1 MVVIQ
6 KKTSSIYAGSKFYI
20 LNERKT
26 KMRKTISL
34 ILLIALLAASVFG
47 CTSETPNDKPDNEI
61 KDEIKEEK
69 EPQDDGTQDEK
80 EPEDDDKQNEKNP
93 ENDDYKTEY
102 RKYYSIPF
110 SGETYLDEAPMRLEK
125 PVVIVGS
132 TDELFQLD
140 PNNKLNFKDKYTS
153 EFFETKALI
162 LAEFTH
168 GSEKQFIEL
177 SGIVIKD
184 GKLCPVMTG
193 WYCPDAN
200 GSADYFES
208 IIYAEIFRDDI
219 MEPGELYVLNIWD
232 LSIGIGKYQ
241 PLDGKLWRYS
251 YGGPPRY

>member
-1 MVVIQ
+1 
-6 KKTSSIYAGSKFYI
+6 
-20 LNERKT
+20 
-26 KMRKTISL
+26 MRKTISL

-47 CTSETPNDKPDNEI
+47 CTSETPNDEPDNET

-69 EPQDDGTQDEK
+69 EDEIKEEK
-80 EPEDDDKQNEKNP
+80 EPDDNDKQE
-93 ENDDYKTEY
+93 EMYKDGAY
-102 RKYYSIPF
+102 LI
-110 SGETYLDEAPMRLEK
+110 SGEEKCYGSITFFGENYIYDGPIHLEN

-132 TDELFQLD
+132 ADELFQLD

-162 LAEFTH
+162 LAKFEH
-168 GSEKQFIEL
+168 GSIKQFIEL

-193 WYCPDAN
+193 WFCPDAN

-241 PLDGKLWRYS
+241 PLDGKLWRYAGA
-251 YGGPPRY
+251 YGPR

>member
-1 MVVIQ
+1 M
-6 KKTSSIYAGSKFYI
+6 KK
-20 LNERKT
+20 L
-26 KMRKTISL
+26 ISL
-34 ILLIALLAASVFG
+34 ILLLALFASSVFG
-47 CTSETPNDKPDNEI
+47 CVSETPNDKPDNEI

-102 RKYYSIPF
+102 REYYSIPF

-153 EFFETKALI
+153 DFFETSALI
-162 LAEFTH
+162 LARFEHST
-168 GSEKQFIEL
+168 GARFIEL
-177 SGIVIKD
+177 SGIVVKD

-193 WYCPDAN
+193 WCNTDGTSNDSYSN
-200 GSADYFES
+200 S
-208 IIYAEIFRDDI
+208 IIYAEISRDYI
-219 MEPGELYVLNIWD
+219 MEPGELYALNIWD
-232 LSIGIGKYQ
+232 LDAGMPDCE
-241 PLDGKLWRYS
+241 PLDGRLYISGVR
-251 YGGPPRY
+251 